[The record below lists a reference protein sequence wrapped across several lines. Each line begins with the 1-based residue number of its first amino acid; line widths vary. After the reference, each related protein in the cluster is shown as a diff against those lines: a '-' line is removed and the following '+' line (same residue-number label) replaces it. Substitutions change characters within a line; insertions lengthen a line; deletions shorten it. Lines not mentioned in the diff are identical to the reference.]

1 MLTKTLF
8 FFLISFQSAWG
19 ITAVYFENNSASNFE
34 VAIQQS
40 GTHILNLNE
49 WNQSVDSIRA
59 WEGQSE
65 LMWTNRNTGIHN
77 GDDFY
82 FDIKFKQGTDSF
94 SLKIKLRGTFSS
106 SNLWI
111 AASGIGFSHP
121 WYGDNNFHQA
131 DFTIGGR
138 PYRLKYHAYF
148 TGGYDDVFFALQDLD
163 PYPVLVS
170 DTLNASV
177 LNVLAYNIYMLT
189 PPIALTDQMDRANEI
204 AKHVKGYD
212 VIVLSEAFYN
222 SARNTLQ
229 ATLAAEYP
237 YISAVVDNGV
247 LNDDGGVFVASRF
260 PILSSAQMVYDD
272 CNGTDCL
279 AAKGVMYVKI
289 NKLGRH
295 YHLFGTHTQAWNS
308 AADVATRI
316 LQFKELY
323 QFIQSQNIP
332 SNEAVLVGG
341 DLNVDKILNNLGEYD
356 GLLDSLQLKEPLY
369 TGHPYT
375 YDGDISY
382 YASPGYEFLDY
393 IMASNEYLVPD
404 SSSNRVIILRS
415 IADNLFNTFDLS
427 DHLAVQGRFVYAP
440 IVSKQANLKVPE
452 YQFILYPNP
461 SNGVFQLDVGTSL
474 QLVYRVYSP
483 LGHLVLEGQ
492 SEEGNMLQFDLRGQV
507 PGIYYLSTLVQGQV
521 VFSTTLMVTEL

>member
-1 MLTKTLF
+1 
-8 FFLISFQSAWG
+8 
-19 ITAVYFENNSASNFE
+19 
-34 VAIQQS
+34 
-40 GTHILNLNE
+40 
-49 WNQSVDSIRA
+49 
-59 WEGQSE
+59 
-65 LMWTNRNTGIHN
+65 
-77 GDDFY
+77 
-82 FDIKFKQGTDSF
+82 
-94 SLKIKLRGTFSS
+94 
-106 SNLWI
+106 
-111 AASGIGFSHP
+111 
-121 WYGDNNFHQA
+121 
-131 DFTIGGR
+131 
-138 PYRLKYHAYF
+138 
-148 TGGYDDVFFALQDLD
+148 
-163 PYPVLVS
+163 
-170 DTLNASV
+170 
-177 LNVLAYNIYMLT
+177 
-189 PPIALTDQMDRANEI
+189 
-204 AKHVKGYD
+204 
-212 VIVLSEAFYN
+212 
-222 SARNTLQ
+222 
-229 ATLAAEYP
+229 
-237 YISAVVDNGV
+237 
-247 LNDDGGVFVASRF
+247 
-260 PILSSAQMVYDD
+260 
-272 CNGTDCL
+272 
-279 AAKGVMYVKI
+279 
-289 NKLGRH
+289 
-295 YHLFGTHTQAWNS
+295 LFGTHTQAWNS

-440 IVSKQANLKVPE
+440 IVSKQANLKASE

-461 SNGVFQLDVGTSL
+461 SSGLFQLDVGKSL

-483 LGHLVLEGQ
+483 LGHLVLEGH